1 MKPLSEIQK
10 EVEKVS
16 IEVMAYAFEKGK
28 EDDDFVGKEEKA
40 KAKVWAD
47 RLLALIRSDREE
59 MEKILGECRLKQ
71 REMFGIE
78 RFQGQTIEMQN
89 LLRDTNLV
97 STGYNQAKEESD
109 KLIKKHKEKLK

>member
-10 EVEKVS
+10 EVEKVL

-59 MEKILGECRLKQ
+59 MEKMLEEIVGKKGV
-71 REMFGIE
+71 MFFCANYDKE
-78 RFQGQTIEMQN
+78 
-89 LLRDTNLV
+89 
-97 STGYNQAKEESD
+97 TGWAQIDLASFLEYLTQQ
-109 KLIKKHKEKLK
+109 KEKLK

>member
-28 EDDDFVGKEEKA
+28 EDDDFVGKEERA
-40 KAKVWAD
+40 KAKVWVD

-59 MEKILGECRLKQ
+59 MRKKL
-71 REMFGIE
+71 RE
-78 RFQGQTIEMQN
+78 
-89 LLRDTNLV
+89 
-97 STGYNQAKEESD
+97 AKA
-109 KLIKKHKEKLK
+109 KPRGRAVIKWQQ